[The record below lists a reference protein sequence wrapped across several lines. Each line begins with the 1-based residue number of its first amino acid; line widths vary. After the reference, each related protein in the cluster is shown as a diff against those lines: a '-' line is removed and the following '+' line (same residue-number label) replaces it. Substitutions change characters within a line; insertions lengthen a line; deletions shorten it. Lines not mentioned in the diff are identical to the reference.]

1 MEAVSLSA
9 EHDPVAELLFPD
21 IDKRLRNDEEL
32 KKMLFDPI
40 SILKNSILM
49 SSENISAVSGTDTIC
64 RSLPAGQ
71 AKPRGSSRGTYY
83 HCYNFFYE
91 YVLRDGI
98 QVPNT
103 TFSTSI
109 T

>member
-1 MEAVSLSA
+1 M
-9 EHDPVAELLFPD
+9 
-21 IDKRLRNDEEL
+21 EEL
-32 KKMLFDPI
+32 KKMLFSPHFDFEEFY
-40 SILKNSILM
+40 SYVQRKYFSGFWVEQ
-49 SSENISAVSGTDTIC
+49 SSADHTL
-64 RSLPAGQ
+64 RAGRQ
-71 AKPRGSSRGTYY
+71 RLCGPPEDTYY